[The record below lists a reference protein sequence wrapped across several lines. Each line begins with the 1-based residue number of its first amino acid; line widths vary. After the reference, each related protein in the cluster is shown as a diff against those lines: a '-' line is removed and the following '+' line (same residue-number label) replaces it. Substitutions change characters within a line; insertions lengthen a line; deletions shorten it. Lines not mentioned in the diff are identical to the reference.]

1 MKRCK
6 PLISLLLCAAL
17 LLTAGGADASF
28 KSYFDVD
35 STEPKIA
42 ITVDDCY
49 RLNHLESILDLCQT
63 YGIHMTFFPVGAAI
77 VEENAALWQ
86 RIVDEGHEIGN
97 HTYSHP
103 NITTLT
109 AYQLERQL
117 TRTQDALNAVLR
129 EPYPLR
135 LFRPP
140 YGKYNRTIYGNM
152 EALEKLDYHYVIV
165 WSVDH
170 TDADDA
176 FNETKN
182 GSILLFH
189 TNQKDVDCLTEL
201 IPRLLE
207 AGFEPVTVSELLGI
221 DAAESGGTDKD
232 YEVTGDGDAE
242 GA

>member
-1 MKRCK
+1 MKRLK
-6 PLISLLLCAAL
+6 PFLSLLLCAAL
-17 LLTAGGADASF
+17 SFAAAGTDAGF
-28 KSYFDVD
+28 TSYFQGD
-35 STEPKIA
+35 SGSPKIA

-63 YGIHMTFFPVGAAI
+63 YHIHMTFFPVGAAI
-77 VEENAALWQ
+77 LPEDAALWQ

-109 AYQLERQL
+109 GYQLERQL
-117 TRTQDALNAVLR
+117 TRMQDALNAVLR

-152 EALEKLDYHYVIV
+152 EALVTLGYHHVIV
-165 WSVDH
+165 WSVDY

-176 FNETKN
+176 FSETKN

-189 TNQKDVDCLTEL
+189 TNQADVDCLTEL
-201 IPRLLE
+201 IPRLLD
-207 AGFEPVTVSELLGI
+207 AGFEPVTVGELLGI
-221 DAAESGGTDKD
+221 DAAESEDGGT
-232 YEVTGDGDAE
+232 
-242 GA
+242 